1 MPMANRRKKRGSTQ
15 RHPQSSLSSS
25 ASTGPSLVQPPSES
39 QQSVASSKQ
48 GRGPGLKPRKKVT
61 SVQIEADQMEMLRA
75 LAQQEER
82 TVSAL
87 IRLAVRAYLATHY
100 KPEAG

>member
-1 MPMANRRKKRGSTQ
+1 MVNRRKKRGSTRQ
-15 RHPQSSLSSS
+15 RPQGGPSSS
-25 ASTGPSLVQPPSES
+25 ALTGPSPIQPSSES

-87 IRLAVRAYLATHY
+87 IRLAVRTYLATHY
-100 KPEAG
+100 KPEVG

>member
-1 MPMANRRKKRGSTQ
+1 MVNRRKKRGSAQ
-15 RHPQSSLSSS
+15 RRPQSSPSSS
-25 ASTGPSLVQPPSES
+25 TLTNASPVQLQPES
-39 QQSVASSKQ
+39 QQSVASSQQ

-61 SVQIEADQMEMLRA
+61 SVQIEADQMEMLKV

-100 KPEAG
+100 KPEVG

>member
-1 MPMANRRKKRGSTQ
+1 MLMVNRRKKRGSVQ
-15 RHPQSSLSSS
+15 RRFPGGSSSS
-25 ASTGPSLVQPPSES
+25 ASTGPSLVQPQSEL

-61 SVQIEADQMEMLRA
+61 SVQIEADQMEMLKA

-87 IRLAVRAYLATHY
+87 IRLAVRAYLAAHY